1 MLSTKIICTIGPAS
15 ESHDILADLA
25 AEGMNVARLNF
36 SHGTHNSHQKIIEK
50 IRELN
55 KHRQFPIALLLDTQ
69 GPEIRTGEREMKL
82 VPGARVSVNTPPNE
96 EKEGSLYVNYPHL
109 IDDLEIGNN
118 ISIDGG
124 LMCLEVL
131 AKTEK
136 DLECEVIYGGSVMGH
151 RHVNLPGTIVK
162 LPGITETDKQ
172 DILFGIEQNVDI
184 IALSFV
190 RNAET
195 IREVRDLLG
204 ESAEHIKLIAK
215 IENQEGVDRL
225 KEIVKEA
232 DGVMVARGDLG
243 IEVEMEEVP
252 QIQRRIAFLCAKY
265 GKRLIVATQMLESM
279 IENPVPTRAEV
290 TDVANAVFEQADA
303 IMLSGETSVGKYPVR
318 SVRTLAK
325 IARRTEDFPGVKF
338 TENLLKSKNG
348 QHIAE
353 SAIQIATNL
362 KIRAV
367 VVITRTGRG
376 AGYLSNL
383 RPHKINIYSFTNS
396 PSVLSSMTLY
406 RGVFPF
412 LMEFQENPEG
422 SIQDA
427 LRVLHEKEGFEAEE
441 KVVVLANILTG
452 EGFCTSLQIR
462 SIPAITDI
470 FPSEGRFSNHSSAS

>member
-15 ESHDILADLA
+15 ESCDILEGLA
-25 AEGMNVARLNF
+25 IAGMNVVRLNF
-36 SHGTHNSHQKIIEK
+36 SHGTHNSHQQIIRK

-55 KHRQFPIALLLDTQ
+55 KNRKFPIAILLDTQ
-69 GPEIRTGEREMKL
+69 GPEIRTGNKEIKL
-82 VPGARVSVNTPPNE
+82 VPGERVSVYTHPNE

-109 IDDLEIGNN
+109 TDDLEIGNN
-118 ISIDGG
+118 IAIDGG
-124 LMCLEVL
+124 MMCLEVI
-131 AKTEK
+131 AKKENS
-136 DLECEVIYGGSVMGH
+136 LECEVIHGGCVKAH
-151 RHVNLPGTIVK
+151 IHVNLPGTIVK
-162 LPGITETDKQ
+162 LPGITEIDKQ
-172 DILFGIEQNVDI
+172 DILFGIEHNVDI

-190 RNAET
+190 RNAQT

-204 ESAEHIKLIAK
+204 ERVDHIKLIAK
-215 IENQEGVDRL
+215 IENQEGVERL
-225 KEIVKEA
+225 IEIVKEA

-303 IMLSGETSVGKYPVR
+303 IMLSGETSVGKYPVS
-318 SVRTLAK
+318 SVKTLAK
-325 IARRTEDFPGVKF
+325 IAKRTEDFSGVNF
-338 TENLLKSKNG
+338 TENLLKSNNG

-412 LMEFQENPEG
+412 LMEFHENPED
-422 SIQDA
+422 SIQNA
-427 LRVLHEKEGFEAEE
+427 LTFLHEKEGFDAKE

-452 EGFCTSLQIR
+452 EGFSTSLQIR
-462 SIPAITDI
+462 SIPT
-470 FPSEGRFSNHSSAS
+470 F

>member
-15 ESHDILADLA
+15 ESTDILAELA
-25 AEGMNVARLNF
+25 KEGMNVARLNF
-36 SHGTHNSHQKIIEK
+36 SHGTHRSHMQIIEK

-55 KHRQFPIALLLDTQ
+55 KHIQFPIAVLLDTQ
-69 GPEIRTGEREMKL
+69 GPEIRTGGREMKL
-82 VPGARVSVNTPPNE
+82 IPGECVSVNTPPNE

-109 IDDLEIGNN
+109 FDDLEIGSR
-118 ISIDGG
+118 ISIDSG
-124 LMCLEVL
+124 LMCLQVL
-131 AKTEK
+131 SKTEK
-136 DLECEVIYGGSVMGH
+136 VLECEVIHGGLVEGH

-190 RNAET
+190 RNAEA
-195 IREVRDLLG
+195 IHEVRELLG
-204 ESAEHIKLIAK
+204 ENAEHIKLIAK

-279 IENPVPTRAEV
+279 IQNPVPTRAEV
-290 TDVANAVFEQADA
+290 TDVANAVFEQTDM
-303 IMLSGETSVGKYPVR
+303 IMLSGETSVGKYPVG
-318 SVRTLAK
+318 SVKTLVR
-325 IARRTEDFPGVKF
+325 IARRTEDFPGLNYSEK
-338 TENLLKSKNG
+338 LLKNQNG
-348 QHIAE
+348 QHLAE

-367 VVITRTGRG
+367 VVITRNGRG

-396 PSVLSSMTLY
+396 PSVMSSMTLY
-406 RGVFPF
+406 RGVYPF
-412 LMEFQENPEG
+412 LMEFQDNPEVR
-422 SIQDA
+422 IQDA
-427 LRVLHEKEGFEAEE
+427 LSILHEKEGFEPEV

-452 EGFCTSLQIR
+452 EGYCTSLQIR
-462 SIPAITDI
+462 SIP
-470 FPSEGRFSNHSSAS
+470 GV